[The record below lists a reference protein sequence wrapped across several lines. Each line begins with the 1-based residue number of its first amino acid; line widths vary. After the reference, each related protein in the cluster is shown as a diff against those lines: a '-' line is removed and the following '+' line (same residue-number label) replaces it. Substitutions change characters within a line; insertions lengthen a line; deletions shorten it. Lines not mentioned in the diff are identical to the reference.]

1 MLFSIVTQLRLTH
14 FIKLPAA
21 GNLRLYYTEDD
32 LMKKSYMNS
41 RVVPVWFDD
50 ATVARLNEMALQLE
64 MPRNKIVRRM
74 LELMLAD
81 IDAGREL
88 YPNEGCN

>member
-1 MLFSIVTQLRLTH
+1 
-14 FIKLPAA
+14 
-21 GNLRLYYTEDD
+21 
-32 LMKKSYMNS
+32 MKKSYVNS
-41 RVVPVWFDD
+41 RAVPIWFDD
-50 ATVARLNEMALQLE
+50 STVARLNEMARQLE

-88 YPNEGCN
+88 YPEKECS

>member
-1 MLFSIVTQLRLTH
+1 
-14 FIKLPAA
+14 
-21 GNLRLYYTEDD
+21 
-32 LMKKSYMNS
+32 MKKSYMNS

-50 ATVARLNEMALQLE
+50 ATVARLNQMALDMD

-88 YPNEGCN
+88 FQKECS